1 MATLRDTLALDIGPA
16 LKSVAT
22 LAKTIRDAS
31 KMELSVNA
39 RSISTVDKQIAS
51 LKKQLEAAATVPV
64 KFDISKLSMPKPD
77 PVTIAVQWDVASM
90 SDALGGL
97 RVEPIDVPVKPD
109 YPTNLSPLIVPGEVD
124 FAPLDFPRVDVL
136 HVPAQYDIGPF
147 EPIRPD
153 PVNVPVQ
160 YEVPR
165 LEVPAAPPVTVPVQ
179 FDTSG
184 LEGQIANLGSTLSTA
199 LSGATSGGGAATGG
213 LLGGAI
219 GGLVAAHPLGAAVAA
234 AAAAPPATR
243 IKSLRDGCV
252 NVDSL
257 MSPCSLLIDGESPS
271 AASS

>member
-1 MATLRDTLALDIGPA
+1 
-16 LKSVAT
+16 
-22 LAKTIRDAS
+22 
-31 KMELSVNA
+31 MELSVNA

-109 YPTNLSPLIVPGEVD
+109 YPTRVAPLIVPGEVD

-165 LEVPAAPPVTVPVQ
+165 LEVPAAPPVVVPVQ
-179 FDTSG
+179 FDTTG
-184 LEGQIANLGSTLSTA
+184 LEGQIANLGSTLSAA

-234 AAAAPPATR
+234 AAAAGAAIVGGFRDVERNVSQSLTLLDEGTGLRRAGIVDEDTDARVVTQTR
-243 IKSLRDGCV
+243 LDGLQVAQLRQVG
-252 NVDSL
+252 L
-257 MSPCSLLIDGESPS
+257 
-271 AASS
+271 